1 MSRSWLDRLGL
12 HRPELRAWALYD
24 VANSAWMTTVMTAVF
39 PPFFVAL
46 AVAAGVADPEAR
58 SKFAFASSISVILVG
73 LSGPLLG
80 AIADLRGSKK
90 SFLAV
95 FIAIGVACCFG
106 LYFSSSSRWAA
117 ALTVFVVGNI
127 AVTASLAFYNALLPS
142 IAGPEEVD
150 RVSTAGFALGYL
162 GGGLLLAAN
171 LAMVAA
177 PERFGLADEGTAVR
191 LSFASVGV
199 WWALFSL
206 PLLRRVPEPPA
217 RLEAGETPGRGLLGE
232 ALSRLASTFREL
244 RVHKDAGLMLLGFLI
259 YNDAINTII
268 KMGTIYGGEI
278 GVPVPF
284 MMATLVAIQ
293 LVGVPFSFA
302 FGMLAE
308 RIGAKRTILI
318 TLLVYCGISVYAYW
332 LETKTQFLV
341 LGLLIGSV
349 QGGAQALARSL
360 FASMI
365 PQHKAG
371 EMFGFFGVFD
381 RFGGAI
387 GSLIFGATLAALGTS
402 RPAILSLIAFFVV
415 GAWLLTRVDVERGRR
430 LAREAEAA
438 ARPQAAPGAL
448 PAAAGAEG

>member
-1 MSRSWLDRLGL
+1 
-12 HRPELRAWALYD
+12 
-24 VANSAWMTTVMTAVF
+24 MTTVMTAVF

-46 AVAAGVADPEAR
+46 AVAAGVADHDAR

-90 SFLAV
+90 TFLAS
-95 FIAIGVACCFG
+95 FIAMGVVCCFA
-106 LYFSSSSRWAA
+106 LFFSTSAAWAL
-117 ALTVFVVGNI
+117 ALGVFVLGNV

-142 IAGPEEVD
+142 IAKADEVD

-162 GGGLLLAAN
+162 GGGLLLALN
-171 LAMVAA
+171 LAMVSA
-177 PERFGLADEGTAVR
+177 PERFGLADAGTAVR

-206 PLLRRVPEPPA
+206 PVLLRVREPRP
-217 RLEAGETPGRGLLGE
+217 RLEAGEAPGGSLLAE
-232 ALSRLASTFREL
+232 ATRRLVLTFKDL
-244 RVHKDAGLMLLGFLI
+244 RAHKDAGLMLLAFLI

-278 GVPVPF
+278 GIPVPF
-284 MMATLVAIQ
+284 MMGTLVAIQ

-302 FGMLAE
+302 FGMLAD
-308 RIGAKRTILI
+308 RIGAKRTILV
-318 TLLVYCGISVYAYW
+318 TLVVYSGISVYAFW
-332 LETKTQFLV
+332 LQTKMQFLV
-341 LGLLIGSV
+341 MGLLIGAV

-387 GSLIFGATLAALGTS
+387 GSLIFGATLAAIGTS
-402 RPAILSLIAFFVV
+402 RPAILSLIVFFLL
-415 GAWLLTRVDVERGRR
+415 GAWLLTRVDVERGRK
-430 LAREAEAA
+430 LARDEEAA
-438 ARPQAAPGAL
+438 ALTAP
-448 PAAAGAEG
+448 AG